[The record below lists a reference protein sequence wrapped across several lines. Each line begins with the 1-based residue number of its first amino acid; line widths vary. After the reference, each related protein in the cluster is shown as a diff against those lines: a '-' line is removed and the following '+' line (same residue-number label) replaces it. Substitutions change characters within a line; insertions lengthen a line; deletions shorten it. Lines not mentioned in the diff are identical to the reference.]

1 MQLGSSATQ
10 VFYHLLDLNEEEKQ
24 QALQQLEQDAP
35 DVYRALTPLIQ
46 PHEHEPFT
54 ALLGFHANHATEI
67 PLDLSNQLI
76 DKYQLTHELGRGG
89 MGVVYA
95 AYRADETFEQQLAIK
110 FIQPSL
116 TQVLGKKALFDEAQ
130 LLARLNHP
138 CIAKVFDGGV
148 HQDSVYIVMEKV
160 EGVTLDAFL
169 QQHHL
174 DTRAKLT
181 LFRYL
186 CQAIEHAHHNQVLH
200 ADIKPENILID
211 QDIRPKLLDFNLTQK
226 VSTQANQSGQVGLV
240 AFSEHYASPEQKSGG
255 YLTQQ
260 SDLYSLGKI
269 LHLLFPQ
276 VGKHSDLR
284 FILDKATQAKA
295 EQRYQS
301 VSELRADIENMLAC
315 RPISLKQHIPLYTT
329 KRLIQR
335 RPVPSLLLT
344 LLVMSG
350 MLFTSTLMTKNRQ
363 LQQEKLIA
371 ENMMYEVTSL
381 MFHTKGNEMANLSV
395 NSMLEIT
402 RRRILSN
409 PDIPKHIKQKM
420 LLAMITPTP
429 EKHAVEAN
437 CQENCRQPESK
448 W

>member
-1 MQLGSSATQ
+1 MQLGTSATQ

-24 QALQQLEQDAP
+24 QALQQLKQDAP
-35 DVYRALTPLIQ
+35 DVYRALTPLIE

-54 ALLGFHANHATEI
+54 ALFGFHAHHATEP

-148 HQDSVYIVMEKV
+148 YQDSVYIVMEKV
-160 EGVTLDAFL
+160 EGLTLDAFL
-169 QQHHL
+169 QQHQPEQ
-174 DTRAKLT
+174 RAKLT
-181 LFRYL
+181 LFRDL

-211 QDIRPKLLDFNLTQK
+211 QECRPKLLDFNLTQK
-226 VSTQANQSGQVGLV
+226 VSTQANQSGQMGLV
-240 AFSEHYASPEQKSGG
+240 AFSEQYASPEQKSGG

-284 FILDKATQAKA
+284 FIVDKATQAKA

-335 RPVPSLLLT
+335 RPIPSLLLT

-350 MLFTSTLMTKNRQ
+350 MLFTSTLMAKNRQ
-363 LQQEKLIA
+363 LYPI
-371 ENMMYEVTSL
+371 
-381 MFHTKGNEMANLSV
+381 NL
-395 NSMLEIT
+395 
-402 RRRILSN
+402 
-409 PDIPKHIKQKM
+409 KM
-420 LLAMITPTP
+420 QA
-429 EKHAVEAN
+429 
-437 CQENCRQPESK
+437 
-448 W
+448 